1 MNEHPDHPV
10 IASPRRMLTV
20 GYPIR
25 MLFYTAVTALAMQLT
40 LQVIQK
46 DSLEHLAS
54 ENGPIEVA
62 QFAILILAAAMAGFA
77 SRVATRLGTAI
88 FGLSAALFCAAS
100 READDWFAMLVFD
113 DAYKWLVCLPLFTL
127 VALEFWKNRESI
139 YYQCA
144 ELLSQPYGTVLAFA
158 IVLIGTLCQTLDRT
172 SFWPTISAAPIVG
185 DQKSVIE
192 ETVEL
197 FGYLLI
203 LFSTTELAIHTWQ
216 QRLRASK
223 KSLWCDTLLNSARKP
238 NDPHRDGSVIGNEQ
252 DLMDSQ
258 SSEFRRRENV
268 A

>member
-1 MNEHPDHPV
+1 MNEHTDHPV

-25 MLFYTAVTALAMQLT
+25 MLFYTAITALAMQLT
-40 LQVIQK
+40 LRVIQK

-62 QFAILILAAAMAGFA
+62 QFAILILAASIAGFA
-77 SRVATRLGTAI
+77 SRVATRIGTAI

-113 DAYKWLVCLPLFTL
+113 DAYKWLVCLPLISI

-144 ELLSQPYGTVLAFA
+144 ELLSLPYGTVLAFA

-172 SFWPTISAAPIVG
+172 SFWPTISAAPMVG

-216 QRLRASK
+216 ERSRVSK
-223 KSLWCDTLLNSARKP
+223 KSLWCDILIKSTQEGKNT
-238 NDPHRDGSVIGNEQ
+238 HRDGSLSRDEQ
-252 DLMDSQ
+252 HMTDSQ
-258 SSEFRRRENV
+258 SSEFSSRENV